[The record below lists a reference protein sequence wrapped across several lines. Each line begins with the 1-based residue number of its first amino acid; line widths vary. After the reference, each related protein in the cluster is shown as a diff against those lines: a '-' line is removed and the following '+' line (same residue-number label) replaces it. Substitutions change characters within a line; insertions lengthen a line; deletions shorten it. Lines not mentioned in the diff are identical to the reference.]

1 MNTKDTELLDVSLII
16 ATYNEEESLGYVL
29 NEIKDFNIGEIII
42 IDKNSTDN
50 TKNIAEK
57 YSVKFITQSREGWGG
72 AVKEAIEL
80 SSKEYIT
87 YMDGDGSY
95 NPKALYEMKS
105 LIKDLDAVFCSR
117 YKDGAKSPDD
127 TLIRALGNKFFTGL
141 VRFRFGC
148 DITDS
153 LFFYPMFNRRILNS
167 VSLNSDDFTLCLE
180 LPVKVHQQKLRYTE
194 ILSEERERYAGKT
207 KVNALIYGLK
217 ILIGIFS
224 IKKL

>member
-1 MNTKDTELLDVSLII
+1 MARTFAEWQKLFALQCDTID
-16 ATYNEEESLGYVL
+16 
-29 NEIKDFNIGEIII
+29 DFPSYYSSVRKCADRLRE
-42 IDKNSTDN
+42 DNS
-50 TKNIAEK
+50 
-57 YSVKFITQSREGWGG
+57 V
-72 AVKEAIEL
+72 AIE
-80 SSKEYIT
+80 
-87 YMDGDGSY
+87 
-95 NPKALYEMKS
+95 
-105 LIKDLDAVFCSR
+105 
-117 YKDGAKSPDD
+117 DD
-127 TLIRALGNKFFTGL
+127 TFIRALGNKFFTGL

-207 KVNALIYGLK
+207 KVNALIDGLK